1 MLGLRPTLKPRP
13 SLLDLVFH
21 TPQSSSTPSRP
32 STSPAATPPSLLESP
47 LERRRSQSLKEQKET
62 TIGTE
67 NTKSMAKD
75 SERKRQEAGEDQYGA
90 VFSVSGPVIVAENM
104 IGCAMYELVSY
115 GSTSLMNHLY
125 VLTVMV

>member
-21 TPQSSSTPSRP
+21 PPQSSSTPSRP
-32 STSPAATPPSLLESP
+32 STAPATTPPPLLELP
-47 LERRRSQSLKEQKET
+47 LERRRSQSLKEQKEAL
-62 TIGTE
+62 IGAE

-75 SERKRQEAGEDQYGA
+75 SERKRQEAGEDRYGA

-115 GSTSLMNHLY
+115 GFTSLMNHLY

>member
-21 TPQSSSTPSRP
+21 PPQSSSTPSRP
-32 STSPAATPPSLLESP
+32 STSPAPTPLPLLESP
-47 LERRRSQSLKEQKET
+47 PGHRRSQSLEVQE
-62 TIGTE
+62 GTSTRAE
-67 NTKSMAKD
+67 NTKNMAKD
-75 SERKRQEAGEDQYGA
+75 SERKRQEAGEDRYGA

-115 GSTSLMNHLY
+115 GST
-125 VLTVMV
+125 